1 VGEVDMIKAGVP
13 ARPRGRGRAGRRP
26 GGPDT
31 RGEILSAARAE
42 FAERAYDRASIRAI
56 AGRAGVDPALVHHYF
71 GTKEQL
77 FLEAMEL
84 PFSPPDVAGEILT
97 GPLDGAGERAVRA
110 FFAVWGDPVRRAPIL
125 AMLRSAMSNEAAA
138 TLLRQFARR
147 SILSRVVA
155 GLDLPDRELRV
166 EAAVS
171 HLIGLALM
179 RYVIRL
185 EPLASISDAE
195 LVDLVGPV
203 IQHYFDV

>member
-1 VGEVDMIKAGVP
+1 
-13 ARPRGRGRAGRRP
+13 
-26 GGPDT
+26 
-31 RGEILSAARAE
+31 
-42 FAERAYDRASIRAI
+42 
-56 AGRAGVDPALVHHYF
+56 
-71 GTKEQL
+71 
-77 FLEAMEL
+77 
-84 PFSPPDVAGEILT
+84 
-97 GPLDGAGERAVRA
+97 LDGAGERAVRA

>member
-1 VGEVDMIKAGVP
+1 MIKGGVR
-13 ARPRGRGRAGRRP
+13 ARAPGRSGRRP

-42 FAERAYDRASIRAI
+42 FSERAYDRASIRAI

-77 FLEAMEL
+77 FLAAMEV
-84 PFSPPDVAGEILT
+84 PFAPSEVAGEIFSGT
-97 GPLDGAGERAVRA
+97 MDGVGERAVRS
-110 FFAVWGDPVRRAPIL
+110 FLAVWGDPVRRAPVL

-147 SILSRVVA
+147 TILTRAVA

-171 HLIGLALM
+171 HLIGLALV
-179 RYVIRL
+179 RYVVKL
-185 EPLASISDAE
+185 EPVASVSDDELA
-195 LVDLVGPV
+195 VLVGPV
-203 IQHYFDV
+203 IQHYFEQ

>member
-1 VGEVDMIKAGVP
+1 VIKAAGP
-13 ARPRGRGRAGRRP
+13 ARARGRGRAGRRP

-42 FAERAYDRASIRAI
+42 FAERAYDRASIRGI

-77 FLEAMEL
+77 FLEAMEI
-84 PFSPPDVAGEILT
+84 PFAPPDVAGEIFA
-97 GPLDGAGERAVRA
+97 GPMDGAGERAVRT
-110 FFAVWGDPVRRAPIL
+110 FVAVWGDPVRRTPIL

-171 HLIGLALM
+171 HLVGLALM
-179 RYVIRL
+179 RYVIKL
-185 EPLASISDAE
+185 EPLASISDDE
-195 LVDLVGPV
+195 LVVLVGPV
-203 IQHYFDV
+203 IQHYFDA